1 MWHVDSQS
9 GHLSFETGEGDMNSG
24 SIRLLTG
31 KSTTTGG
38 GGISMSVGAGMSG
51 IGGAIIMQA
60 GAGGTGGTRHWSP
73 GMDRGKWR

>member
-1 MWHVDSQS
+1 MLGACGGGVSIASGDGAAGSDIKVATCAACGTVDSQS

-38 GGISMSVGAGMSG
+38 GGIHVG
-51 IGGAIIMQA
+51 
-60 GAGGTGGTRHWSP
+60 R
-73 GMDRGKWR
+73 